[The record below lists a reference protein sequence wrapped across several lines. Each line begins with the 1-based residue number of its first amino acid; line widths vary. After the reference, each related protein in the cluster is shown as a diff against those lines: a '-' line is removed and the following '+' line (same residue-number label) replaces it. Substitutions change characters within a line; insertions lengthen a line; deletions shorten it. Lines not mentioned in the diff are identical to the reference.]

1 MVLHQGQPKKSI
13 NFLTTY
19 AKKLHCVTF
28 FLLPLTLVLVHGLL
42 LVAGQ
47 GEHLADP
54 ESRFH
59 SGAIR
64 WENENNEQNEKGDLT
79 MSGKNSKLPQILAAA
94 AVMAAV
100 SAVPA
105 FAASGWQMEGDQ
117 WVYLDRY
124 GDKMTD
130 TWKKS
135 ENGFWFYLDD
145 DGYMAVNRLVENGDD
160 YYYVNEDGA
169 RVKNEWRK
177 LEDDSDEEAYTDGTC
192 WYYFGND
199 GKAEKNDSG
208 RAKLTTINGKKYAF
222 SDTGKMLY
230 GWVSEDG
237 AMVTDESDWASG
249 LMYCGE
255 EDDGAAALAK
265 WVLLDV
271 DDPEADS
278 DAEGYWFYFGTNGK
292 KTMDTSKTIN
302 GYKYQFD
309 ENGVAQF
316 KWYTASDST
325 ASASEYK
332 YYNMPDQCWL
342 ADGWFL
348 TVPTEEV
355 DPEAYENDEEYWF
368 YADKKGELVT
378 SKIRSINNYK
388 YAFNEKGEMLQ
399 GLYAITF
406 DEDRNIATYEKIE
419 NIDEMPGADEE
430 IAVYYF
436 GNTPKDGVMAT
447 KKKVTV
453 DLDDDS
459 YEFGFRTNGEAING
473 ISDNAIYVHGRKL
486 KADKE
491 LKLETVEYGGEIY
504 LINSSGTIQKNKTNT
519 KDADDYYYCTDS
531 KGIVTYS
538 GSEKWTK

>member
-1 MVLHQGQPKKSI
+1 MSCINKK
-13 NFLTTY
+13 
-19 AKKLHCVTF
+19 
-28 FLLPLTLVLVHGLL
+28 
-42 LVAGQ
+42 
-47 GEHLADP
+47 
-54 ESRFH
+54 
-59 SGAIR
+59 
-64 WENENNEQNEKGDLT
+64 
-79 MSGKNSKLPQILAAA
+79 MPQILAAA
-94 AVMAAV
+94 AVMAAFSV
-100 SAVPA
+100 VPA

-124 GDKMTD
+124 GDKVTD

-135 ENGFWFYLDD
+135 ENGFWFYLDE

-177 LEDDSDEEAYTDGTC
+177 LEDDSDDEAYTDGTC

-208 RAKLTTINGKKYAF
+208 RARLTTINGKKYAF

-237 AMVTDESDWASG
+237 TMVSDESDWASG

-255 EDDGAAALAK
+255 EDDGAAAIAQ

-271 DDPEADS
+271 DDPEMDS

-292 KTMDTSKTIN
+292 KTLDTTKTIN
-302 GYKYQFD
+302 GRKYQFD

-316 KWYTASDST
+316 KWYTASEST

-332 YYNMPDQCWL
+332 YYNMPEQCWL

-348 TVPTEEV
+348 TVPTEDV

-378 SKIRSINNYK
+378 SKIRSIDNYK

-419 NIDEMPGADEE
+419 NIDEMPAEDEE

-453 DLDDDS
+453 ELDDDS

-486 KADKE
+486 KADKD
-491 LKLETVEYGGEIY
+491 LKLEMVEYGGETY
-504 LINSSGTIQKNKTNT
+504 LINSSGTIQKNKTNV

-538 GSEKWTK
+538 GSEKQSK